1 MSDLE
6 LKLDFMLGVYG
17 IPPMEKEHRFH
28 TTRRWRFDRAYVEQK
43 IAVEVEGGIWS
54 KGRHS
59 RGKGFSEDC
68 TKYNNAAAL
77 GWTVFRITT
86 EHIDKD
92 PDSFFPMF
100 AAFIRENT
108 DLLENNAP

>member
-6 LKLDFMLGVYG
+6 SKFDFLMGVYG
-17 IPPMEKEHRFH
+17 IPPMTKEHRFH
-28 TTRRWRFDRAYVEQK
+28 PTRKWRFDRAYPKQK
-43 IAVEVEGGIWS
+43 IAVEVEGGIWT

-59 RGKGFSEDC
+59 RGKGFSDDC
-68 TKYNNAAAL
+68 TKYNNAMAL
-77 GWTVFRITT
+77 GWSVFRVTT

-100 AAFIRENT
+100 KEFQRY
-108 DLLENNAP
+108 DR